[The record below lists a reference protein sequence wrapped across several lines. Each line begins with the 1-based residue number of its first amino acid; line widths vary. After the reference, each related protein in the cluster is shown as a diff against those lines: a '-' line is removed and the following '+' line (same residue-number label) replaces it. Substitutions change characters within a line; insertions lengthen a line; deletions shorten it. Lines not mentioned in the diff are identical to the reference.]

1 MPKHAILGLGYTG
14 LRVLESLQEEFQISS
29 FSRETTVADSEI
41 YDFGNAETV
50 RKFVG
55 EYENSP
61 FDSLIITFPLHS
73 IPTKYVL
80 PKAFSKVSRRK
91 WLLGTT
97 SIYRREGEIRES
109 TPKNPEHE
117 RFEIEEKF
125 LESGGKILRLSGIYG
140 PSRNPADWI
149 RKGLV
154 RKSKR
159 QLNLCHISDIT
170 EVIKGILSDSQDIL
184 PPELVFSDNQW
195 HTWWEIFQFL
205 EEKGRISN
213 YPEVEPDREDAFVD
227 SDLIRKFLPGLQ
239 TKDFWREL
247 EKLEESP

>member
-1 MPKHAILGLGYTG
+1 MSKHAILGLGYTG
-14 LRVLESLQEEFQISS
+14 LRILESLNDEFRITS
-29 FSRETTVADSEI
+29 FSRKTTVSNSKI
-41 YDFGNAETV
+41 YDFGDEESV

-55 EYENSP
+55 EYENST

-73 IPTKYVL
+73 VPTKYL
-80 PKAFSKVSRRK
+80 LTEAFSKVSRRK

-97 SIYRREGEIRES
+97 SIYKREGEIRES

-170 EVIKGILSDSQDIL
+170 EAVRGILSDLEDKL
-184 PPELVFSDNQW
+184 PSELVLSDNQW

-213 YPEVEPDREDAFVD
+213 YPEVEPDREDSFVD
-227 SDLIRKFLPGLQ
+227 SGLIRKFLPGLQ